1 MAPLGQECFPKSLEL
16 FRIYSQSTPV
26 RPARGVQIDRPK
38 SFLQSED
45 VRVATGERRRA
56 RWQQPNRESA
66 WPNENAQPPSPTAS
80 GRSVSKLTTLFM
92 DDELLAHSIMA
103 VDPDLMAMSPTPM
116 SGDPNV
122 VTPAI
127 PIPRSMHVVRSIPN
141 VDTDPDRIRGRS
153 KTAQAKQ
160 YCQK

>member
-1 MAPLGQECFPKSLEL
+1 MNNSEESPFPLTRIDERDLRTRLGKKPKPDADEL
-16 FRIYSQSTPV
+16 ADS
-26 RPARGVQIDRPK
+26 G
-38 SFLQSED
+38 LQQD
-45 VRVATGERRRA
+45 KRRA
-56 RWQQPNRESA
+56 RRQQRNRESA
-66 WPNENAQPPSPTAS
+66 WPNENAQAPSPPAS

-103 VDPDLMAMSPTPM
+103 VNPDLMAMSPTPM

-122 VTPAI
+122 VSPAI
-127 PIPRSMHVVRSIPN
+127 PIARSMHVVRLIPN

-153 KTAQAKQ
+153 KTIQAKQ